1 MKKYITTLILAMAAI
16 FNVSALSPTAIREN
30 ARFLSDRMAYELN
43 LTPEQYEDCYEINY
57 DFIYGINDLMDDVV
71 FGYQDAID
79 NYYSYLDWRNDDLR
93 MVLTAG
99 QFARFCALEYFYRPI
114 YTSGRSWLFRIHQI
128 YTNHTH
134 YYFGLPACY
143 HSYYGAHSRHHYASS
158 YYHGRYH
165 HDIAPH
171 YDHFRGH
178 AHYLDVHRHD
188 FGHDRHDRPA
198 SHHRGERPHDY
209 RHNDR
214 HDSYRSHERGDRP
227 QRHESG
233 PQHGGGSHRQE
244 RGDRPQRHE
253 QGPQNGGGS
262 HRQERGDRPQR
273 QEQGPQNG
281 GGNHEAGQRQHE
293 RGGNVGQRQERG
305 GNVGQRQ
312 ERGGN
317 VGQRQE
323 RGGNGGQRHEGGERG
338 GSHSRR
344 R

>member
-16 FNVSALSPTAIREN
+16 LNVSALSPTAIREN

-43 LTPEQYEDCYEINY
+43 LSPEQYEDCYEINY

-99 QFARFCALEYFYRPI
+99 QFARFCALEYFYRPV

-128 YTNHTH
+128 YSNHTY

-143 HSYYGAHSRHHYASS
+143 HSYYGAHSRRHFAAGF
-158 YYHGRYH
+158 YHGRYH
-165 HDIAPH
+165 HEIAPR

-178 AHYLDVHRHD
+178 AHYNDVHRHD
-188 FGHDRHDRPA
+188 FGHARHDRPA
-198 SHHRGERPHDY
+198 MQHRRGDRPHDY

-214 HDSYRSHERGDRP
+214 RENYRSHERGDRP
-227 QRHESG
+227 QRHEQG
-233 PQHGGGSHRQE
+233 PQHGGGSYRQE
-244 RGDRPQRHE
+244 RGDRPQRQE

-273 QEQGPQNG
+273 QERSEHQQHQGSG
-281 GGNHEAGQRQHE
+281 SHDAGQRHHE
-293 RGGNVGQRQERG
+293 RGGNP
-305 GNVGQRQ
+305 
-312 ERGGN
+312 
-317 VGQRQE
+317 GQRQE
-323 RGGNGGQRHEGGERG
+323 RGGNGGQRHEGGDNG